1 MPRSFLVKKAT
12 TNYGQQFVKLH
23 NHHHHHNNNNN
34 HHISGRNT
42 TIGGGD
48 GQKQPPSSPT
58 EGDCA
63 PSTISVIG
71 FNNKSVH
78 RYSLSKSFF
87 FFVFDLKKI
96 LCLLLCVMYV

>member
-23 NHHHHHNNNNN
+23 NHHHHHNN
-34 HHISGRNT
+34 HIGGRNT
-42 TIGGGD
+42 SIGGGD

-63 PSTISVIG
+63 PYTISVIG

-78 RYSLSKSFF
+78 RYSLSKSIFLFF
-87 FFVFDLKKI
+87 FLFCFRFKKDYHLI
-96 LCLLLCVMYV
+96 CAYFCV